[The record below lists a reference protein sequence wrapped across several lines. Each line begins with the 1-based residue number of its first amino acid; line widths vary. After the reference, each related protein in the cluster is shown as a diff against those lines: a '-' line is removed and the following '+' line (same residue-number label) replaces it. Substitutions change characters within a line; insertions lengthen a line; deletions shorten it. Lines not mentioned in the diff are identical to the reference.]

1 MSHLAFDI
9 PDDLALQLGP
19 DDRHAGAEVRIMAAI
34 KLFELGRLSAGAAAE
49 LAGVP
54 KPLFLVKLAEYGV
67 ASFDLT
73 SDELARD
80 LARA

>member
-1 MSHLAFDI
+1 MSHLTFDI
-9 PDDLALQLGP
+9 SDDLALQLGP
-19 DDRHAGAEVRIMAAI
+19 DDRHASAEVRTMAAV
-34 KLFELGRLSAGAAAE
+34 KLFELRRLSAGAAAE

-54 KPLFLVKLAEYGV
+54 KPVFLVKLAEYGV

-73 SDELARD
+73 ADELARD

>member
-19 DDRHAGAEVRIMAAI
+19 DDRHAGTEVRTMAAV

-54 KPLFLVKLAEYGV
+54 KPLFLATLAQYGV
-67 ASFDLT
+67 ASFNLT
-73 SDELARD
+73 LDELARD